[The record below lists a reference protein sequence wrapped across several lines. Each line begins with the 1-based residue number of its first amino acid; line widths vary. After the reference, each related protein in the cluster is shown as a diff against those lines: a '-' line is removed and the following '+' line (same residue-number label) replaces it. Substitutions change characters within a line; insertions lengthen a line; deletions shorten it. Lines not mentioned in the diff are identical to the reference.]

1 MFTFAHGHIYH
12 GVCTTEY
19 VHPNAKVYSVCMS
32 QAAECVAGDSRQ
44 HSDGLLPPEV
54 QMANLRK
61 HDWLID
67 TEMNNSVVLGRY

>member
-32 QAAECVAGDSRQ
+32 QAAECAAGDSRQ
-44 HSDGLLPPEV
+44 RGDGLAAARGPYGEFTQTRL
-54 QMANLRK
+54 AN
-61 HDWLID
+61 
-67 TEMNNSVVLGRY
+67 RYGDEQ